1 MAQAQLHE
9 LKMTPGTT
17 AEDYTAQF
25 EMLTGRTSF
34 NDTALEDIRS
44 RSPQLQFHSAE
55 DFCSDYIPQWLGC
68 EGDTETRPLVYRDS
82 LRQGQAKQISQCD
95 T

>member
-34 NDTALEDIRS
+34 NDTALEDICS
-44 RSPQLQFHSAE
+44 RSPNSNSILQKIFAQIT
-55 DFCSDYIPQWLGC
+55 FPNGLAVRV
-68 EGDTETRPLVYRDS
+68 T
-82 LRQGQAKQISQCD
+82 LRQGHLYTEIL
-95 T
+95 